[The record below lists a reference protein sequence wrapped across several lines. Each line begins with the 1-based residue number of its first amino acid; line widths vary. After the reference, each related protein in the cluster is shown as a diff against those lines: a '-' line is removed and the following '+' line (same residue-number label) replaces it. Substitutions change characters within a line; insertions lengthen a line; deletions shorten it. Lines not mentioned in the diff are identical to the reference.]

1 MELFFLGCVNSV
13 VVMISFSIHSVDVS
27 GLLAVRHYLLSP
39 SFVRGTLRL
48 VFLTCRIDYLLFEP
62 S

>member
-48 VFLTCRIDYLLFEP
+48 VFLT
-62 S
+62 